1 MLIFHY
7 FSGFSSEFVKS
18 FKYGFPSNWLS
29 LVSDHFNS
37 QSRLV
42 FVICFVRGWE
52 DTCYTGHLSLCMGI
66 YDKVKVATIAIYE
79 VTILEI
85 KAIITLLFQSS
96 LTSLVMQW
104 QQRNPQKNAL
114 QVHCFSFAYF
124 FPFCP
129 WCGYAELTSSAN
141 MQKVLDVRQ
150 FCLKPSIWWKTCN
163 EINVHWYPYRS
174 SHLHFRAKPKQCYN
188 PDWNPTFQLWKWRWE
203 ICSRPTC

>member
-66 YDKVKVATIAIYE
+66 YDKVKVATIANYE

-96 LTSLVMQW
+96 LTSLVMQ
-104 QQRNPQKNAL
+104 
-114 QVHCFSFAYF
+114 
-124 FPFCP
+124 
-129 WCGYAELTSSAN
+129 
-141 MQKVLDVRQ
+141 
-150 FCLKPSIWWKTCN
+150 
-163 EINVHWYPYRS
+163 
-174 SHLHFRAKPKQCYN
+174 
-188 PDWNPTFQLWKWRWE
+188 
-203 ICSRPTC
+203 